1 MAAAAAHAAE
11 AVRLPAAAVAARSG
25 RRRRG
30 TARALAAAAGAGA
43 PNSPPAS
50 PPPGARPPATLGDL
64 RAFAVPALGV
74 VLVAPVMSLADTLCV
89 AVAESGC
96 SPAAAGL
103 GVAALGPNSAVFA
116 AVAQAFSAF
125 TTVTVALVARAKARG
140 DAKAAASAAETSLWL
155 AAIVGAAVGLFLCC
169 FAHPVLVVLATPEAV
184 FEEARAYLL
193 VRALSLPA
201 LLVHTVASAVCIA
214 LGDPRTPLVT
224 SVAAAALNLALD
236 GGLVLWPLRLGAVG
250 AAWATLAATVFGA
263 VLLVRRATT
272 VVGAKWPPARPAW
285 VQARPFLAAN
295 GVLQVRNAALM
306 ASVSLMT
313 AAAATLGTAVLA
325 MHQLLYSILSVAQ
338 FLPEPVSQSVQ
349 AHLTGLSKDE
359 GEVSMEEA
367 AEIRAGARLHLT
379 AAAMVGALS
388 FVGCIVATRL
398 LPLPGT
404 AALLGSGAVG
414 TAPERLALAS
424 GLLALVCVSDGLV
437 LASGWLRF
445 AAASQVAVLVP
456 VALALAHATDLSD
469 VWSGMILFQAGRLLL
484 NILAGLWARTY
495 RRRRGMPTP
504 SS

>member
-1 MAAAAAHAAE
+1 MEHKLHVTSE
-11 AVRLPAAAVAARSG
+11 
-25 RRRRG
+25 
-30 TARALAAAAGAGA
+30 LA
-43 PNSPPAS
+43 S
-50 PPPGARPPATLGDL
+50 
-64 RAFAVPALGV
+64 
-74 VLVAPVMSLADTLCV
+74 MIIAD
-89 AVAESGC
+89 
-96 SPAAAGL
+96 P
-103 GVAALGPNSAVFA
+103 
-116 AVAQAFSAF
+116 
-125 TTVTVALVARAKARG
+125 
-140 DAKAAASAAETSLWL
+140 
-155 AAIVGAAVGLFLCC
+155 C
-169 FAHPVLVVLATPEAV
+169 FELLATPEAV

-349 AHLTGLSKDE
+349 AHLTGLSTDE

-367 AEIRAGARLHLT
+367 AEIRAGARLHLRGG
-379 AAAMVGALS
+379 APLLEHVRRRAVVGTSRERRTLRHERGLWREERLEEA
-388 FVGCIVATRL
+388 ATRV
-398 LPLPGT
+398 T
-404 AALLGSGAVG
+404 RNFAVPCNG
-414 TAPERLALAS
+414 
-424 GLLALVCVSDGLV
+424 
-437 LASGWLRF
+437 
-445 AAASQVAVLVP
+445 
-456 VALALAHATDLSD
+456 
-469 VWSGMILFQAGRLLL
+469 
-484 NILAGLWARTY
+484 
-495 RRRRGMPTP
+495 
-504 SS
+504 